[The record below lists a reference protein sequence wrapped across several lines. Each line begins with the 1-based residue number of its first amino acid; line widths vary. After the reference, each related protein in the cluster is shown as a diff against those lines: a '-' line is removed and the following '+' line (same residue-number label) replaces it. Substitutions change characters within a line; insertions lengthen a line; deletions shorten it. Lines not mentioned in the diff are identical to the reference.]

1 MKKKYE
7 LVLNILTPYI
17 GKRSAVIVVCLV
29 LFIFG
34 HTNAEINADFG
45 VSWGSLRKYRKA
57 FETNDVKPLF
67 TITAQRK
74 QSELAKHDDK
84 IMESF
89 NKKPPKTLREAQK
102 RIEKLTG
109 LKRSI
114 NRIRIY
120 LKKGA

>member
-89 NKKPPKTLREAQK
+89 NKKPPNTLSSKKNRKAN
-102 RIEKLTG
+102 RIETKH
-109 LKRSI
+109 
-114 NRIRIY
+114 
-120 LKKGA
+120 